1 MDQFPQKT
9 REQQKIEELCAGVVR
24 ALTGEDDIQY
34 RGQLLHKGASRL
46 ELNAPHLH
54 TDFSVDDF
62 CSFRGVA
69 DSIALRLR
77 YSNPEVHRQLSPET
91 PIERLVFELLEQLRV
106 EALVPVNLP
115 GMANNL
121 RHRFT
126 TWLRAYHESGLTD
139 SASGIL
145 LYSVFQV
152 CWSRLRAEPV
162 LEEAEDLIESTRA
175 AIVPLLGKDLAGLRR
190 ERYDQEAYARHAYG
204 ICRVIGE
211 MLRDAESLQNT
222 QQKRDGQNAGKGTFR
237 LFLDFS
243 DSNATKPVAAAIGGS
258 AALDAAGP
266 AYTAFTTHYDRQAN
280 GISLVRKKLLREY
293 REQLDQRVMSLG
305 VNIARLAHQFAFLLA
320 TPQRSGWSFGKED
333 GYIDASRLAQL
344 ISSPL
349 DRRLFRQ
356 EEHKPHADCLVSFLV
371 DCSGSMKTHSES
383 ITILVDI
390 LVRAMERAGVA
401 TEVLGFTTGAWNGGR
416 AHRDWTRANSPKN
429 PGRLNE
435 LFHMVFK
442 DADVSWRNAR
452 TGIAALLKPD
462 LYREGIDG
470 EAVDWACKRMRGRP
484 ERRRILMVISDGCP
498 MDRAT
503 NLANGDFYLAN
514 HLKEVVA
521 RQEVSGECEICALG
535 VGLDLSTYYSRSLAT
550 SLPQSLNN
558 ALFFDIVRLITGR
571 RKA

>member
-1 MDQFPQKT
+1 MDQLFQKT
-9 REQQKIEELCAGVVR
+9 REQQKIEELCAGVIR
-24 ALTGEDDIQY
+24 ALTGEDGIQY
-34 RGQLLHKGASRL
+34 RGQRLHKGASPL
-46 ELNAPHLH
+46 EINAPHLH
-54 TDFSVDDF
+54 TDFSIDDF

-77 YSNPEVHRQLSPET
+77 YSDPEVHRQLSPEN

-106 EALVPVNLP
+106 EALVPGNLP

-126 TWLRAYHESGLTD
+126 TWLRAYHQSGLTE

-145 LYSVFQV
+145 LYTVFQV
-152 CWSRLRAEPV
+152 CWSRLKAEPV

-175 AIVPLLGKDLAGLRR
+175 AIVPLLGKNLAGLRR
-190 ERYDQEAYARHAYG
+190 ERYDQEAYARHAYD

-211 MLRDAESLQNT
+211 MIRDAECLQNT
-222 QQKRDGQNAGKGTFR
+222 QEKRDGQNVGKGTFR
-237 LFLDFS
+237 LLLDFS
-243 DSNATKPVAAAIGGS
+243 DNNPDRPGAAPLGESKTFDEAVSG
-258 AALDAAGP
+258 
-266 AYTAFTTHYDRQAN
+266 YTAFTTQYDRQAD

-305 VNIARLAHQFAFLLA
+305 INIARLARQSAFLLA
-320 TPQRSGWSFGKED
+320 TPQRSGWSFGEED

-383 ITILVDI
+383 IPVLVDI

-416 AHRDWTRANSPKN
+416 AHRDWTRANSPRN

-442 DADVSWRNAR
+442 DANVSWRHAR
-452 TGIAALLKPD
+452 TGIAALLKAD

-470 EAVDWACKRMRGRP
+470 EAVDWACNRMRSRP
-484 ERRRILMVISDGCP
+484 ERRRILLVISDGCP

-514 HLKEVVA
+514 HLKEVIA
-521 RQEVSGECEICALG
+521 RHEVTGEFEICALG

-558 ALFFDIVRLITGR
+558 ALFFEIVQLIGGC
-571 RKA
+571 RKT